1 MLLIGL
7 AVGLEGG
14 GPGQADAVRLERRHV
29 EAGLKA
35 ARRSASR
42 EASSHFEQALGEHQ
56 RCLDLFPEASALAE
70 GLGDRRRLARAATLA
85 WRALPFLGQYRAAID
100 ARAAGTRRGR
110 GGDDGGGRPVP
121 GDGSIGVAAAGRGG
135 VVGSR
140 LTSSR

>member
-56 RCLDLFPEASALAE
+56 RCLDLFREASALAE

-100 ARAAGTRRGR
+100 AGQQALDAAEAAMT
-110 GGDDGGGRPVP
+110 
-121 GDGSIGVAAAGRGG
+121 VAVDLYQAMGASAWLRQAEAAWSGAG
-135 VVGSR
+135 
-140 LTSSR
+140 

>member
-1 MLLIGL
+1 MRNARTLPLDHGNEAHASSNVAWFRYVLLIGL

-85 WRALPFLGQYRAAID
+85 WRALPFLGQYP
-100 ARAAGTRRGR
+100 
-110 GGDDGGGRPVP
+110 GGD
-121 GDGSIGVAAAGRGG
+121 
-135 VVGSR
+135 
-140 LTSSR
+140 